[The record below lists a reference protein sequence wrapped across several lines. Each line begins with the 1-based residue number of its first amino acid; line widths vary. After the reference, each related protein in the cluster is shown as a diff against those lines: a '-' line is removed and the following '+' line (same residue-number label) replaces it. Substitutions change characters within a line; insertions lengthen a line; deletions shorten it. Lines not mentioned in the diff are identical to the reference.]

1 MTAQTVPS
9 GSVRVRF
16 APSPTGY
23 LHVGGV
29 RTAIFNW
36 LFARHHGGT
45 FVLRID
51 DTDVKRHIEEAVQ
64 VIVDGLKWAGLD
76 WDEGP
81 EKGGAYGPY
90 YQSQRMDRYR
100 AAAKKLEESGRAV
113 WIKKDRK
120 GELPEWKIEKLKKAG
135 KWDEDLA
142 KAEED
147 PRPALYFRLHKGD
160 PAPIG
165 FRDAVWGDYSVP
177 PELLP
182 DLVIVRGDGTPT
194 YNFAS
199 VVDDVEMK
207 ITHIIRGEDHLA
219 NTAKQIPIF
228 EALGAPV
235 PVFAHLPMIHN
246 EKGQK
251 ISKRRDPVAVTLYQA
266 CGLQPEGFFNFL
278 ALLGWS
284 PGDNREMLTKE
295 EMISAF
301 SLDRINKSP
310 AQFALKRKGDPPAD
324 ATDEQ
329 RVAWLN
335 ESLPGSKIEWMS
347 GEYLKKMPPAEA
359 LKAARPFLTAAGCNL
374 DGRDEAWLLGVVKLG
389 QERARTYKQLADA
402 VRLFFVVPTGY
413 DEKAV
418 EKFIRKIDGLD
429 ILKAIR
435 DLVATTEWDGE
446 KLKVALEAFAT
457 ARNLKFGDVAQP
469 IRVALAGAA
478 VSPPIHDTLFL
489 LGRAECLR
497 RLDAALAK
505 LG

>member
-1 MTAQTVPS
+1 MTVSP

-36 LFARHHGGT
+36 LFARRHGGT

-64 VIVDGLKWAGLD
+64 VILDGMKWAGLD

-81 EKGGAYGPY
+81 EKGGAFGPY
-90 YQSQRMDRYR
+90 YQSQRMDIYR
-100 AAAKKLEESGRAV
+100 AAAERLVASGRAE
-113 WIKKDRK
+113 WIKKERK

-147 PRPALYFRLHKGD
+147 PRPALYFKLHKGE
-160 PAPIG
+160 PGPIG
-165 FRDAVWGDYSVP
+165 FKDAVWGEYSVP

-182 DLVIVRGDGTPT
+182 DLVILRADGTPT
-194 YNFAS
+194 YNFAT
-199 VVDDVEMK
+199 VVDDAAME

-228 EALGAPV
+228 EALGAPI
-235 PVFAHLPMIHN
+235 PQFAHLPMIHN

-266 CGLQPEGFFNFL
+266 CGLVPEGFFNFL

-284 PGDNREMLTKE
+284 PGDNREVLSRE
-295 EMISAF
+295 EMISMF
-301 SLDRINKSP
+301 SLERVNKSP
-310 AQFALKRKGDPPAD
+310 AQFALKRKGDPAPD
-324 ATDEQ
+324 ATDAQ

-347 GEYLKKMPPAEA
+347 GEYLKMMPAEQA
-359 LKAARPFLTAAGCNL
+359 LAAARPFMMAAGYAL
-374 DGRDEAWLLGVVKLG
+374 DGRDPAWLLSVVKLG
-389 QERARTYKQLADA
+389 QERARTFKQMADA
-402 VRLFFVVPTGY
+402 VRLFFVAPAGY

-418 EKFIRKIDGLD
+418 AKFLRKNDGLGV
-429 ILKAIR
+429 LKTVRERLAGT
-435 DLVATTEWDGE
+435 DWDGG
-446 KLKVALEAFAT
+446 KLKVALDDFA
-457 ARNLKFGDVAQP
+457 AERNLKLGDVAQP
-469 IRVALAGAA
+469 IRVALAGVA
-478 VSPPIHDTLFL
+478 VSPPIHDTLWL
-489 LGRAECLR
+489 LGKEESLR
-497 RLDAALAK
+497 RLDEALK
-505 LG
+505 IQ